1 MELKERKKINN
12 QLLRKYDLGKDY
24 VQSVDIAPTQGVSVV
39 PQNTMPNNV
48 SLGKIHG
55 LPGGANVMNQ
65 LQKGFGAA
73 NMVGQGLTFLN
84 SVTNSFGNNKSAESI
99 LTDGGTQQS
108 NAMGVGYQRYLGPNE
123 DKEWKDLKR
132 ENFQNTLGAVGSGAA
147 LGASV
152 GSIAPGIGTLVGGV
166 GGALVGGIA
175 SIFGSSSR
183 KRKLEKALNRARLTA
198 QSRNTYAYSGAA
210 SKALENDYYNDHV
223 NTDNSVLY
231 ANRGKDLPM
240 YNNGKDRVWTPSG
253 MNNSQPNALVGLGE
267 SIVDF
272 NNKTATLV
280 KNGKRVGVDDQ
291 YANVSE
297 DTHIGGN
304 DYDVQNYVNTG
315 NLQTFAEQE
324 QPLTIAVEKLNKAKN
339 QLTKNQKL
347 SSLTKNT
354 LKFIDNSLDKKMSD
368 IKMIADRQS
377 MQHNNRQDN
386 MRAYVNGKNGISVVP
401 QITIPNNV
409 ELGKIYGLPTGNMR
423 SDNSFSKSNIIG
435 QGNQLVDP
443 LVAGMAHLPSM
454 IGGLQQLSDSKKQI
468 SVPNFY
474 RSNPYEGLAINNL
487 RKNYYNPY
495 NQLNSIN
502 NALRY
507 SLYGL
512 NGLTGAQRAK
522 AAIAATL
529 GAGMNSAKIYD
540 QAQDINNKYN
550 SEKANMYA
558 NLGQQE
564 RAARINAAENAYKY
578 LQQGAAAAYKMRNI
592 GWANVN
598 NSLEQTYADMF
609 KLNMAKR
616 NLDLF
621 NAQLTQDQRDYLK
634 SLNK

>member
-12 QLLRKYDLGKDY
+12 QFLLKYDPGKDLPSFQISP
-24 VQSVDIAPTQGVSVV
+24 VQGISLVPSTMPGSASIGKIYGLPTQQS
-39 PQNTMPNNV
+39 PAIDN
-48 SLGKIHG
+48 SF
-55 LPGGANVMNQ
+55 ANSNI
-65 LQKGFGAA
+65 
-73 NMVGQGLTFLN
+73 VGQGLTFLN
-84 SVTNSFGNNKSAESI
+84 SVANTFGNNKSAESI

-132 ENFQNTLGAVGSGAA
+132 ENFQNTLGTMGSGAA

-152 GSIAPGIGTLVGGV
+152 GSIVPGIGTLVGGV

-183 KRKLEKALNRARLTA
+183 KRKLERALNRARLTA
-198 QSRNTYAYSGAA
+198 QSRNMYAYSGAA
-210 SKALENDYYNDHV
+210 SKALENDYYNDHA

-240 YNNGKDRVWTPSG
+240 YNSGKDRVWTPSG
-253 MNNSQPNALVGLGE
+253 LSRNLPNALVGLGE

-272 NNKTATLV
+272 DNKTATLV

-291 YANVSE
+291 YANVNE

-304 DYDVQNYVNTG
+304 DYDIQNYVNTG

-324 QPLTIAVEKLNKAKN
+324 QPLTIAVEKLNKTKA
-339 QLTKNQKL
+339 QLTKNPKL

-368 IKMIADRQS
+368 IKTIADRQS
-377 MQHNNRQDN
+377 MQHNNRQN
-386 MRAYVNGKNGISVVP
+386 AMRAYWNGK
-401 QITIPNNV
+401 
-409 ELGKIYGLPTGNMR
+409 
-423 SDNSFSKSNIIG
+423 DD
-435 QGNQLVDP
+435 NQLVDP

-454 IGGLQQLSDSKKQI
+454 IGGLLQLSDSKKQI

-474 RSNPYEGLAINNL
+474 RSNPYEGLTINNL

-550 SEKANMYA
+550 SERANMYA

-578 LQQGAAAAYKMRNI
+578 LQQGAATAYKMRNI

-616 NLDLF
+616 SLDLY
-621 NAQLTQDQRDYLK
+621 NAQLTPEQRKYLK
-634 SLNK
+634 SLNG

>member
-12 QLLRKYDLGKDY
+12 QFLLKYDPGKDSSSFKIY
-24 VQSVDIAPTQGVSVV
+24 PGQGISFVHSTMPGNASIGKIYGLPTQQS
-39 PQNTMPNNV
+39 PAIDNSFSKSNIDN
-48 SLGKIHG
+48 SF
-55 LPGGANVMNQ
+55 ANSNI
-65 LQKGFGAA
+65 
-73 NMVGQGLTFLN
+73 VGQGLTFLN
-84 SVTNSFGNNKSAESI
+84 SVANTFGNNKSAESI

-132 ENFQNTLGAVGSGAA
+132 ENFQNTLGTMGSGAA

-152 GSIAPGIGTLVGGV
+152 GSIVPGIGTLVGGV

-183 KRKLEKALNRARLTA
+183 KRKLERALNRARLTA
-198 QSRNTYAYSGAA
+198 QSRNMYAYSGAA
-210 SKALENDYYNDHV
+210 SKALENDYYNDHT

-240 YNNGKDRVWTPSG
+240 YNSGKDRVWTPSG
-253 MNNSQPNALVGLGE
+253 LSRNLPNALVGLGE

-272 NNKTATLV
+272 DNKTATLV

-304 DYDVQNYVNTG
+304 DYDIQNYVNTG

-324 QPLTIAVEKLNKAKN
+324 QPLTIAVEKLNKTKA
-339 QLTKNQKL
+339 QLTKNPKL

-368 IKMIADRQS
+368 IKTIADRQS
-377 MQHNNRQDN
+377 MQHNNRQN
-386 MRAYVNGKNGISVVP
+386 AMRAYWNGK
-401 QITIPNNV
+401 
-409 ELGKIYGLPTGNMR
+409 
-423 SDNSFSKSNIIG
+423 DD
-435 QGNQLVDP
+435 NQLVDP

-454 IGGLQQLSDSKKQI
+454 IGGLLQLSDSKKQI

-550 SEKANMYA
+550 SERANMYA

-564 RAARINAAENAYKY
+564 RAARINAAENAYRY
-578 LQQGAAAAYKMRNI
+578 LQQGAATAYKMRNI

-621 NAQLTQDQRDYLK
+621 NAQLTQEQKNYLK
-634 SLNK
+634 SLNR

>member
-12 QLLRKYDLGKDY
+12 QFLLKYDPGKDLTSFKMY
-24 VQSVDIAPTQGVSVV
+24 PGQGISFVPSTMPGSASIGKIYGLPTQQS
-39 PQNTMPNNV
+39 PAINN
-48 SLGKIHG
+48 SLAKSNIDNSF
-55 LPGGANVMNQ
+55 ANSNI
-65 LQKGFGAA
+65 
-73 NMVGQGLTFLN
+73 VGQGLTFLN
-84 SVTNSFGNNKSAESI
+84 SVANTFGNNKSAESI

-152 GSIAPGIGTLVGGV
+152 GSIVPGIGTLVGGV

-183 KRKLEKALNRARLTA
+183 KRKLERALNRARLTA
-198 QSRNTYAYSGAA
+198 QSRNMYAYSGAA
-210 SKALENDYYNDHV
+210 SKALENDYYNDHT

-240 YNNGKDRVWTPSG
+240 YNSGKDRVWTPSG
-253 MNNSQPNALVGLGE
+253 LSRNLPNALVGLGE

-272 NNKTATLV
+272 DNKTATLV

-291 YANVSE
+291 YANVNE

-304 DYDVQNYVNTG
+304 DYDIQNYVNTG

-324 QPLTIAVEKLNKAKN
+324 QPLTIAVEKLNKTKA
-339 QLTKNQKL
+339 QLTKNPKL

-368 IKMIADRQS
+368 IKTIADRQS
-377 MQHNNRQDN
+377 MQHNNRQN
-386 MRAYVNGKNGISVVP
+386 AMRAYWNGK
-401 QITIPNNV
+401 
-409 ELGKIYGLPTGNMR
+409 
-423 SDNSFSKSNIIG
+423 DD
-435 QGNQLVDP
+435 NQLVDP
-443 LVAGMAHLPSM
+443 LVAGLAHLPSL
-454 IGGLQQLSDSKKQI
+454 IGGLKQLSDSKKQI

-550 SEKANMYA
+550 SERANMYA

-564 RAARINAAENAYKY
+564 RAARINAAENAYRY
-578 LQQGAAAAYKMRNI
+578 LQQGAATAYKMRNI

-621 NAQLTQDQRDYLK
+621 NAQLTQEQKNYLK
-634 SLNK
+634 SLNG

>member
-12 QLLRKYDLGKDY
+12 QFLLKYDPGKDLNY
-24 VQSVDIAPTQGVSVV
+24 FRMYPGQGISFVPSTMPGSANIGKIYGLPTQQSPATG
-39 PQNTMPNNV
+39 N
-48 SLGKIHG
+48 SLAKSNIDNSF
-55 LPGGANVMNQ
+55 ANSNI
-65 LQKGFGAA
+65 
-73 NMVGQGLTFLN
+73 VGQGLTFLN
-84 SVTNSFGNNKSAESI
+84 SVANTFGNNKSAESI

-132 ENFQNTLGAVGSGAA
+132 ENFQNTLGTMGSGAA

-152 GSIAPGIGTLVGGV
+152 GSIVPGIGTLVGGV

-183 KRKLEKALNRARLTA
+183 KRKLERALNRARLTA
-198 QSRNTYAYSGAA
+198 QSRNMYAYSGAA
-210 SKALENDYYNDHV
+210 SKALENDYYNDHA

-240 YNNGKDRVWTPSG
+240 YNSGKDRVWTPSG
-253 MNNSQPNALVGLGE
+253 LSRDLPNALVGLGE

-272 NNKTATLV
+272 DNKTATLV

-297 DTHIGGN
+297 NTHIGGN
-304 DYDVQNYVNTG
+304 DYDIQNYVNTG

-324 QPLTIAVEKLNKAKN
+324 QPLTLAVEKLNKTKA
-339 QLTKNQKL
+339 QLTKNPKL

-354 LKFIDNSLDKKMSD
+354 LKFIDNNLDKKMSD
-368 IKMIADRQS
+368 IKTIADRQS
-377 MQHNNRQDN
+377 MQHNNRQN
-386 MRAYVNGKNGISVVP
+386 AMRAYWNGK
-401 QITIPNNV
+401 
-409 ELGKIYGLPTGNMR
+409 
-423 SDNSFSKSNIIG
+423 DD
-435 QGNQLVDP
+435 NQLVDP
-443 LVAGMAHLPSM
+443 LVAGMAHLPSL

-550 SEKANMYA
+550 SERANMYA

-578 LQQGAAAAYKMRNI
+578 LQQGAATAYKMRNI

-621 NAQLTQDQRDYLK
+621 NAQLTQEQRNYLK
-634 SLNK
+634 SLNG

>member
-12 QLLRKYDLGKDY
+12 QFLLKYDPGKDLNY
-24 VQSVDIAPTQGVSVV
+24 FRMYPGQGISVV
-39 PQNTMPNNV
+39 PSTMPGNA
-48 SLGKIHG
+48 SIGKIYG
-55 LPGGANVMNQ
+55 LPTQQSPAIDNSVSKSNIDNSFANSNI
-65 LQKGFGAA
+65 
-73 NMVGQGLTFLN
+73 VGQGLTFLN
-84 SVTNSFGNNKSAESI
+84 SVTNTFGNNKSAESI

-152 GSIAPGIGTLVGGV
+152 GSIVPGIGTLVGGV

-183 KRKLEKALNRARLTA
+183 KRKLERALNRARLTA
-198 QSRNTYAYSGAA
+198 QSRNMYAYSGAA
-210 SKALENDYYNDHV
+210 SKALENDYYNDHA

-253 MNNSQPNALVGLGE
+253 LSHNLPNALVGLGE

-272 NNKTATLV
+272 DNKTATLV

-304 DYDVQNYVNTG
+304 DYDIQNYVNTG

-324 QPLTIAVEKLNKAKN
+324 QPLTIAVEKLNKTKA
-339 QLTKNQKL
+339 QLTKNPKL

-368 IKMIADRQS
+368 IKTIADRQS
-377 MQHNNRQDN
+377 MQHNNRQN
-386 MRAYVNGKNGISVVP
+386 AMRAYWNGK
-401 QITIPNNV
+401 
-409 ELGKIYGLPTGNMR
+409 
-423 SDNSFSKSNIIG
+423 DD
-435 QGNQLVDP
+435 NQLVDP

-474 RSNPYEGLAINNL
+474 RSNPYEGLAINSL

-550 SEKANMYA
+550 SERANMYA

-578 LQQGAAAAYKMRNI
+578 LQQGAATAYKMRNI

-621 NAQLTQDQRDYLK
+621 NAQLTQEQRDYLK
-634 SLNK
+634 SLNG

>member
-12 QLLRKYDLGKDY
+12 KRLRKCNIGQDQ
-24 VQSVDIAPTQGVSVV
+24 VQGVSVV
-39 PQNTMPNNV
+39 PEITMPTNV
-48 SLGKIHG
+48 NLGEIWVPKAQISPVYGVSIKSTIPSLPTVSNLSTTPSSASVGKIQG
-55 LPGGANVMNQ
+55 LPSAPATNNSFA
-65 LQKGFGAA
+65 KS
-73 NMVGQGLTFLN
+73 NIVGQGLTFLN
-84 SVTNSFGNNKSAESI
+84 SVTNTFGNNKSAESI

-152 GSIAPGIGTLVGGV
+152 GSIVPGIGTLVGGV

-183 KRKLEKALNRARLTA
+183 KRKLERALNRARLTA
-198 QSRNTYAYSGAA
+198 QSRNMYAYSGAA
-210 SKALENDYYNDHV
+210 SKALENDYYNDHA

-240 YNNGKDRVWTPSG
+240 YNSGKDRVWTPSG
-253 MNNSQPNALVGLGE
+253 LSRNLPNALVGLGE

-272 NNKTATLV
+272 DNKTATLV

-304 DYDVQNYVNTG
+304 DYDIQNYVNTG

-324 QPLTIAVEKLNKAKN
+324 QPLTIAVEKLNKTKA
-339 QLTKNQKL
+339 QLTKNPKL

-368 IKMIADRQS
+368 IKTIADRQS
-377 MQHNNRQDN
+377 MQHNNRQN
-386 MRAYVNGKNGISVVP
+386 AMRAYWNGK
-401 QITIPNNV
+401 
-409 ELGKIYGLPTGNMR
+409 
-423 SDNSFSKSNIIG
+423 DD
-435 QGNQLVDP
+435 NQLVDP
-443 LVAGMAHLPSM
+443 LVAGLAHLPSM

-474 RSNPYEGLAINNL
+474 RSNPYEGLAINSL

-550 SEKANMYA
+550 SERANMYA

-578 LQQGAAAAYKMRNI
+578 LQQGAATAYKMRNI

-616 NLDLF
+616 SLDLY
-621 NAQLTQDQRDYLK
+621 NAQLTPEQRKYLK
-634 SLNK
+634 YNG

>member
-1 MELKERKKINN
+1 MELNERKKINN
-12 QLLRKYDLGKDY
+12 QFLLKYDPGKDLNY
-24 VQSVDIAPTQGVSVV
+24 FRMYPGQGISFVHSTMPGSASIGKIYGLPTQQS
-39 PQNTMPNNV
+39 PAIDN
-48 SLGKIHG
+48 SLAKSNIDNSF
-55 LPGGANVMNQ
+55 ANSNI
-65 LQKGFGAA
+65 
-73 NMVGQGLTFLN
+73 VGQGLTFLN
-84 SVTNSFGNNKSAESI
+84 SVANTFGNNKSAESI

-152 GSIAPGIGTLVGGV
+152 GSIVPGIGTLVGGV

-183 KRKLEKALNRARLTA
+183 KRKLERALNRARLTA
-198 QSRNTYAYSGAA
+198 QSRNMYAYSGAA
-210 SKALENDYYNDHV
+210 SKALENDYYNDHT

-240 YNNGKDRVWTPSG
+240 YNSGKDRVWTPSG
-253 MNNSQPNALVGLGE
+253 LSRNLPNALVGLGE

-291 YANVSE
+291 YANVNE

-304 DYDVQNYVNTG
+304 DYDIQNYVNTG
-315 NLQTFAEQE
+315 NLQTFAAQE
-324 QPLTIAVEKLNKAKN
+324 QPLTIAVEKLNKTKT
-339 QLTKNQKL
+339 QLTKNPKL

-368 IKMIADRQS
+368 IKTIADRQS
-377 MQHNNRQDN
+377 MQHNNRQN
-386 MRAYVNGKNGISVVP
+386 AMRAYWNGK
-401 QITIPNNV
+401 
-409 ELGKIYGLPTGNMR
+409 
-423 SDNSFSKSNIIG
+423 DD
-435 QGNQLVDP
+435 NQLVDP

-454 IGGLQQLSDSKKQI
+454 IGGLLQLSDSKKQI

-550 SEKANMYA
+550 SERANMYA

-578 LQQGAAAAYKMRNI
+578 LQQGAATAYKMRNI

-616 NLDLF
+616 SLDLY
-621 NAQLTQDQRDYLK
+621 NAQLTPEQRKYLK
-634 SLNK
+634 YNS

>member
-12 QLLRKYDLGKDY
+12 QFLLKYDPGKDLPSFQISP
-24 VQSVDIAPTQGVSVV
+24 VQGISLVPSTMPSSASIGKIYGLPTQQS
-39 PQNTMPNNV
+39 PAIDN
-48 SLGKIHG
+48 SLTKSNID
-55 LPGGANVMNQ
+55 NSFDKSNI
-65 LQKGFGAA
+65 
-73 NMVGQGLTFLN
+73 VGQGLTFLN
-84 SVTNSFGNNKSAESI
+84 SVTNTFGNNKSAESI

-152 GSIAPGIGTLVGGV
+152 GSIVPGIGTLVGGV

-183 KRKLEKALNRARLTA
+183 KRKLERALNRARLTA
-198 QSRNTYAYSGAA
+198 QSRNMYAYSGAA
-210 SKALENDYYNDHV
+210 SKALENDYYNDHA

-240 YNNGKDRVWTPSG
+240 YNSGKDRVWTPSG
-253 MNNSQPNALVGLGE
+253 LSRNLPNALVGLGE

-272 NNKTATLV
+272 DNKTATLV
-280 KNGKRVGVDDQ
+280 KNGKRVGIDDQ
-291 YANVSE
+291 YANVNE
-297 DTHIGGN
+297 NTHIGGN
-304 DYDVQNYVNTG
+304 DYDIQNYVNTG

-324 QPLTIAVEKLNKAKN
+324 QPLTIAVEKLNKTKDQLNKN
-339 QLTKNQKL
+339 PKL

-368 IKMIADRQS
+368 IKTIADRQS
-377 MQHNNRQDN
+377 MQHDNRQN
-386 MRAYVNGKNGISVVP
+386 TMHAYYNGK
-401 QITIPNNV
+401 
-409 ELGKIYGLPTGNMR
+409 
-423 SDNSFSKSNIIG
+423 DD
-435 QGNQLVDP
+435 NQLVDP
-443 LVAGMAHLPSM
+443 IVAGMAHIPSL

-550 SEKANMYA
+550 SERANMYA

-578 LQQGAAAAYKMRNI
+578 LQQGAATAYKMRNI

-621 NAQLTQDQRDYLK
+621 NAQLTQEQRNYLK
-634 SLNK
+634 SLNG

>member
-12 QLLRKYDLGKDY
+12 KRLRKCNIGQDQ
-24 VQSVDIAPTQGVSVV
+24 VQGVSVV
-39 PQNTMPNNV
+39 PEITMPTNV
-48 SLGKIHG
+48 NLGEIWVPKAQISPVQGVSIKSTIPSLPTVSDLSTTPSSVSVGKIQG
-55 LPGGANVMNQ
+55 LPSAPATNNSFA
-65 LQKGFGAA
+65 KS
-73 NMVGQGLTFLN
+73 NIVGQGITFLGSIAN
-84 SVTNSFGNNKSAESI
+84 TFGNNKSAESI

-132 ENFQNTLGAVGSGAA
+132 ENFQNTLGTMGSGAA

-152 GSIAPGIGTLVGGV
+152 GSIVPGIGTLVGGV

-183 KRKLEKALNRARLTA
+183 KRKLERALNRARLTA
-198 QSRNTYAYSGAA
+198 QSRNMYAYSGAA
-210 SKALENDYYNDHV
+210 SKALENDYYNDHA

-240 YNNGKDRVWTPSG
+240 YNSGKDRVWTPSG
-253 MNNSQPNALVGLGE
+253 LSRNLPNALVGLGE

-272 NNKTATLV
+272 DNKTATLV

-304 DYDVQNYVNTG
+304 DYDIQNYVNTG

-324 QPLTIAVEKLNKAKN
+324 QPLTIAVEKLNKTKT
-339 QLTKNQKL
+339 QLTKNPKL

-368 IKMIADRQS
+368 IKTIADRQS
-377 MQHNNRQDN
+377 MQHNNRQN
-386 MRAYVNGKNGISVVP
+386 AMRAYWNGK
-401 QITIPNNV
+401 
-409 ELGKIYGLPTGNMR
+409 
-423 SDNSFSKSNIIG
+423 DD
-435 QGNQLVDP
+435 NQLVDP
-443 LVAGMAHLPSM
+443 LVAGMAHLPSL

-550 SEKANMYA
+550 SERANMYA

-578 LQQGAAAAYKMRNI
+578 LQQGAATAYKMRNI

-609 KLNMAKR
+609 KLNMAKHS
-616 NLDLF
+616 LDLY
-621 NAQLTQDQRDYLK
+621 NAQLTPEQRKYLK
-634 SLNK
+634 YNS

>member
-12 QLLRKYDLGKDY
+12 QFLLKYDPGKDLPLSP
-24 VQSVDIAPTQGVSVV
+24 VQGISFVPSTMPGSASIGKIYGLPTQQSPVID
-39 PQNTMPNNV
+39 N
-48 SLGKIHG
+48 SLTKSNID
-55 LPGGANVMNQ
+55 NSFDKSNI
-65 LQKGFGAA
+65 
-73 NMVGQGLTFLN
+73 VGQGLTFLN
-84 SVTNSFGNNKSAESI
+84 SVTNTFGNNKSAESI

-152 GSIAPGIGTLVGGV
+152 GSIVPGIGTLVGGV

-183 KRKLEKALNRARLTA
+183 KRKLERALNRARLTA
-198 QSRNTYAYSGAA
+198 QSRNMYAYSGAA
-210 SKALENDYYNDHV
+210 SKALEDNYYNSHM

-240 YNNGKDRVWTPSG
+240 YNSGKDRVWTPSG
-253 MNNSQPNALVGLGE
+253 LSRNLPNALVGLGE

-272 NNKTATLV
+272 DNKTATLV

-291 YANVSE
+291 YANVNE

-304 DYDVQNYVNTG
+304 DYDIQNYVNTG

-324 QPLTIAVEKLNKAKN
+324 QPLTIAVEKLNKTKS
-339 QLTKNQKL
+339 QLTKNPKL

-368 IKMIADRQS
+368 IKTIADRQS
-377 MQHNNRQDN
+377 MQHNNRQN
-386 MRAYVNGKNGISVVP
+386 AMRAYWNGK
-401 QITIPNNV
+401 
-409 ELGKIYGLPTGNMR
+409 
-423 SDNSFSKSNIIG
+423 DD
-435 QGNQLVDP
+435 NQLVDP
-443 LVAGMAHLPSM
+443 LVAGLAHLPSM

-474 RSNPYEGLAINNL
+474 RSNPYEGLAINSL

-529 GAGMNSAKIYD
+529 GAGMNSAKIYN
-540 QAQDINNKYN
+540 QAQEINNKYN
-550 SEKANMYA
+550 SERANMYA

-578 LQQGAAAAYKMRNI
+578 LQQGAATAYKMRNI

-621 NAQLTQDQRDYLK
+621 NAQLTQDQRNYLK
-634 SLNK
+634 SLNG

>member
-12 QLLRKYDLGKDY
+12 QFLLKYDPGKDLSSFKIY
-24 VQSVDIAPTQGVSVV
+24 PGQGISSVPSTMPGSASIGKIYGLPTQQS
-39 PQNTMPNNV
+39 PAIDN
-48 SLGKIHG
+48 SF
-55 LPGGANVMNQ
+55 ANSNI
-65 LQKGFGAA
+65 
-73 NMVGQGLTFLN
+73 VGQGLTFLN
-84 SVTNSFGNNKSAESI
+84 SVANTFGNNKSAESI

-132 ENFQNTLGAVGSGAA
+132 ENFQNTLGTMGSGAA

-152 GSIAPGIGTLVGGV
+152 GSIVPGIGTLVGGV

-183 KRKLEKALNRARLTA
+183 KRKLERALNRARLTA
-198 QSRNTYAYSGAA
+198 QSRNMYAYSGAA
-210 SKALENDYYNDHV
+210 SKALENDYYNDHT

-240 YNNGKDRVWTPSG
+240 YNSGKDRVWTPSG
-253 MNNSQPNALVGLGE
+253 LSRNLPNALVGLGE

-272 NNKTATLV
+272 DNKTATLV

-304 DYDVQNYVNTG
+304 DYDIQNYVNTG

-324 QPLTIAVEKLNKAKN
+324 QPLTIAVEKLNKTKA
-339 QLTKNQKL
+339 QLTKNPKL

-368 IKMIADRQS
+368 IKTIADRQS
-377 MQHNNRQDN
+377 MQHNNKQN
-386 MRAYVNGKNGISVVP
+386 AMRAYWNGK
-401 QITIPNNV
+401 
-409 ELGKIYGLPTGNMR
+409 
-423 SDNSFSKSNIIG
+423 DD
-435 QGNQLVDP
+435 NQLVDP
-443 LVAGMAHLPSM
+443 IVAGMAHLPSM
-454 IGGLQQLSDSKKQI
+454 IGGLLQLSDSKKQI

-550 SEKANMYA
+550 SERANMYA

-578 LQQGAAAAYKMRNI
+578 LQQGAATAYKMRNI

-616 NLDLF
+616 SLDLY
-621 NAQLTQDQRDYLK
+621 NAQLTPEQRNYLK
-634 SLNK
+634 YNS

>member
-12 QLLRKYDLGKDY
+12 QFLLKYDPGKDLNY
-24 VQSVDIAPTQGVSVV
+24 FRMYPGQGISFVPSTMPGSVSIGKIYGLPTQQSHAI
-39 PQNTMPNNV
+39 NN
-48 SLGKIHG
+48 SLTKSNID
-55 LPGGANVMNQ
+55 NSFDKSNI
-65 LQKGFGAA
+65 
-73 NMVGQGLTFLN
+73 VGQGLTFLN
-84 SVTNSFGNNKSAESI
+84 SVTNTFGNNKSAESI

-152 GSIAPGIGTLVGGV
+152 GSIVPGIGTIVGGV

-183 KRKLEKALNRARLTA
+183 KHKLERALNRARLTA
-198 QSRNTYAYSGAA
+198 QSRNMYAYSGAA
-210 SKALENDYYNDHV
+210 SKALENDYYNSHM

-240 YNNGKDRVWTPSG
+240 YNSGKDRVWTPSG
-253 MNNSQPNALVGLGE
+253 LSRNLPNALVGLGE

-272 NNKTATLV
+272 DNKTATLV

-304 DYDVQNYVNTG
+304 DYDIQNYVNTG

-324 QPLTIAVEKLNKAKN
+324 QPLTIAVEKLNKTKA
-339 QLTKNQKL
+339 QLTKNPKL

-354 LKFIDNSLDKKMSD
+354 LKFIDNSLDKKMSY
-368 IKMIADRQS
+368 IKTIADRQS
-377 MQHNNRQDN
+377 MQHNNRQN
-386 MRAYVNGKNGISVVP
+386 VMRAYWNGK
-401 QITIPNNV
+401 
-409 ELGKIYGLPTGNMR
+409 
-423 SDNSFSKSNIIG
+423 DD
-435 QGNQLVDP
+435 NQLVDP
-443 LVAGMAHLPSM
+443 LVAGLAHLPSL

-468 SVPNFY
+468 NVPNFY
-474 RSNPYEGLAINNL
+474 RSNPYEGLAINSL
-487 RKNYYNPY
+487 RKNYYNPH

-550 SEKANMYA
+550 SERANMYA

-564 RAARINAAENAYKY
+564 RAARINAAENAYRY
-578 LQQGAAAAYKMRNI
+578 LQQGAATAYKMRNI

-616 NLDLF
+616 SLDLY
-621 NAQLTQDQRDYLK
+621 NAQLTQEQRDYLK
-634 SLNK
+634 SLNG

>member
-12 QLLRKYDLGKDY
+12 KRLRKCDTGLDQ
-24 VQSVDIAPTQGVSVV
+24 VQNVNTDSTQGLIIDDKLNKFVSEFQNNLPKAISIKSTIPGLPTISSLSTMPSSVSV
-39 PQNTMPNNV
+39 
-48 SLGKIHG
+48 GKIQG
-55 LPGGANVMNQ
+55 LPTVPAMGNWFAKSNV
-65 LQKGFGAA
+65 
-73 NMVGQGLTFLN
+73 VGQGLTFIN
-84 SVTNSFGNNKSAESI
+84 SVANSFGNNKSAEDV

-123 DKEWKDLKR
+123 DKEWRDLKR
-132 ENFQNTLGAVGSGAA
+132 QNIQNTLGAAGAGAA
-147 LGASV
+147 LGASI
-152 GSIAPGIGTLVGGV
+152 GSIVPGIGTVIGGV
-166 GGALVGGIA
+166 GGALIGGIA
-175 SIFGSSSR
+175 GMFGSSSR
-183 KRKLEKALNRARLTA
+183 RRKLEKALNDARLTA
-198 QSRNTYAYSGAA
+198 QSRNMYAYSGAA
-210 SKALENDYYNDHV
+210 SKALEDNYYNSHM
-223 NTDNSVLY
+223 NTDNQVLY

-240 YNNGKDRVWTPSG
+240 YNSGKDRVWTPSG
-253 MNNSQPNALVGLGE
+253 LSRNLPNALVGLGE

-272 NNKTATLV
+272 DNKTATLV
-280 KNGKRVGVDDQ
+280 KNGKHVGVDDQ

-297 DTHIGGN
+297 NTHIGGN
-304 DYDVQNYVNTG
+304 DYDIQNYVNTG

-324 QPLTIAVEKLNKAKN
+324 QPLTIAVEKLNKTKAQLNKN
-339 QLTKNQKL
+339 PKL

-354 LKFIDNSLDKKMSD
+354 LKFIDESLDKKMSD
-368 IKMIADRQS
+368 IKIIADRQS
-377 MQHNNRQDN
+377 MQHNNRQN
-386 MRAYVNGKNGISVVP
+386 TMRAYQDGK
-401 QITIPNNV
+401 
-409 ELGKIYGLPTGNMR
+409 
-423 SDNSFSKSNIIG
+423 DD
-435 QGNQLVDP
+435 NQLVDP
-443 LVAGMAHLPSM
+443 IVAGMAHLPSL

-474 RSNPYEGLAINNL
+474 RSNPYEGLAINSL

-529 GAGMNSAKIYD
+529 GAGMNSANIYD
-540 QAQDINNKYN
+540 QAQNINNKYN
-550 SEKANMYA
+550 SERANMYA

-578 LQQGAAAAYKMRNI
+578 LQQGAAAAYKMRNT
-592 GWANVN
+592 GWANIN

-621 NAQLTQDQRDYLK
+621 NAQLTQEQRDYLK

>member
-12 QLLRKYDLGKDY
+12 QFLLKYDPGKDLPSFQISP
-24 VQSVDIAPTQGVSVV
+24 VQGISLVPSTMPGSSNIGKIYGLPTQQSPAIG
-39 PQNTMPNNV
+39 N
-48 SLGKIHG
+48 SLVKSNID
-55 LPGGANVMNQ
+55 NSFDKSNI
-65 LQKGFGAA
+65 
-73 NMVGQGLTFLN
+73 VGQGLTFLN
-84 SVTNSFGNNKSAESI
+84 SVTNTFGNNKSAESI

-152 GSIAPGIGTLVGGV
+152 GSIVPGIGTLVGGV

-183 KRKLEKALNRARLTA
+183 KRKLERALNRARLTA
-198 QSRNTYAYSGAA
+198 QSRNMYAYSGAA
-210 SKALENDYYNDHV
+210 SKALEDNYYNSHM

-240 YNNGKDRVWTPSG
+240 YNSGKDRVWTPSG
-253 MNNSQPNALVGLGE
+253 LSRNLPNALVGLGE

-272 NNKTATLV
+272 DNKTATLV

-304 DYDVQNYVNTG
+304 DYDIQNYVNTG

-324 QPLTIAVEKLNKAKN
+324 QPLTIAVEKLNKTKA
-339 QLTKNQKL
+339 QLTKNPKL

-368 IKMIADRQS
+368 IKTIADRQS
-377 MQHNNRQDN
+377 MQHNNRQN
-386 MRAYVNGKNGISVVP
+386 AMRAYWNGK
-401 QITIPNNV
+401 
-409 ELGKIYGLPTGNMR
+409 
-423 SDNSFSKSNIIG
+423 DD
-435 QGNQLVDP
+435 NQLVDP
-443 LVAGMAHLPSM
+443 LVAGLAHLPSM

-474 RSNPYEGLAINNL
+474 RSNPYEGLAINSL

-495 NQLNSIN
+495 NQLNQIN

-550 SEKANMYA
+550 SERANMYA

-578 LQQGAAAAYKMRNI
+578 LQQGAATAYKMRNI

-621 NAQLTQDQRDYLK
+621 NAQLTQDQRNYLK
-634 SLNK
+634 SLNG

>member
-12 QLLRKYDLGKDY
+12 QFLLKYDPGKDLNY
-24 VQSVDIAPTQGVSVV
+24 FRMYPGHGISFVPSTMPSSANIGKIYGLPTQQS
-39 PQNTMPNNV
+39 PAIDN
-48 SLGKIHG
+48 SLAKSNID
-55 LPGGANVMNQ
+55 NSFDKSNI
-65 LQKGFGAA
+65 
-73 NMVGQGLTFLN
+73 VGQGLTFLN
-84 SVTNSFGNNKSAESI
+84 SVANTFGNNKSAESI

-152 GSIAPGIGTLVGGV
+152 GSIVPGIGTLVGGV

-183 KRKLEKALNRARLTA
+183 KRKLERALNRARLTA
-198 QSRNTYAYSGAA
+198 QSRNMYAYSGAA
-210 SKALENDYYNDHV
+210 SKALEDNYYNSHM

-253 MNNSQPNALVGLGE
+253 LSRNLPNALVGLGE

-272 NNKTATLV
+272 DNKTATLV

-291 YANVSE
+291 YANVNE

-304 DYDVQNYVNTG
+304 DYDIQNYVNTG

-324 QPLTIAVEKLNKAKN
+324 QPLTIAVEKLNKTKA
-339 QLTKNQKL
+339 QLTKNPKL

-368 IKMIADRQS
+368 IKTIADRQS
-377 MQHNNRQDN
+377 MQHNNRQN
-386 MRAYVNGKNGISVVP
+386 SMRVYWNGK
-401 QITIPNNV
+401 
-409 ELGKIYGLPTGNMR
+409 
-423 SDNSFSKSNIIG
+423 DD
-435 QGNQLVDP
+435 NQLVDP
-443 LVAGMAHLPSM
+443 LVAGLAHLPSI

-474 RSNPYEGLAINNL
+474 RSNPYEGLAINSL

-550 SEKANMYA
+550 SERANMYA

-564 RAARINAAENAYKY
+564 RVARINAAENAYKY
-578 LQQGAAAAYKMRNI
+578 LQQGAATAYKMRNI

-621 NAQLTQDQRDYLK
+621 NAQLTQDQRNYLK
-634 SLNK
+634 SLNG

>member
-12 QLLRKYDLGKDY
+12 QFLLKYDPGKDLTSFKIY
-24 VQSVDIAPTQGVSVV
+24 PGHGISFVPSTMPGSASIEKIYGLPTQQS
-39 PQNTMPNNV
+39 PAIDN
-48 SLGKIHG
+48 SF
-55 LPGGANVMNQ
+55 ANSNI
-65 LQKGFGAA
+65 
-73 NMVGQGLTFLN
+73 VGQGLTFLN
-84 SVTNSFGNNKSAESI
+84 SVANTFGNNKSAESI

-152 GSIAPGIGTLVGGV
+152 GSIVPGIGTLVGGV

-183 KRKLEKALNRARLTA
+183 KRELERALNRARLTA

-223 NTDNSVLY
+223 NTDNSVLH

-240 YNNGKDRVWTPSG
+240 YNSGKDRVWTPSG
-253 MNNSQPNALVGLGE
+253 LSRDLPNALVGLGE

-272 NNKTATLV
+272 DNKTATLV

-291 YANVSE
+291 YASVSE

-304 DYDVQNYVNTG
+304 DYDIQNYVNTG

-324 QPLTIAVEKLNKAKN
+324 QPLTIAVEKLNKTKA
-339 QLTKNQKL
+339 QLTKNPKL

-368 IKMIADRQS
+368 IKTIADRQS
-377 MQHNNRQDN
+377 MQHNNRQN
-386 MRAYVNGKNGISVVP
+386 AMRAYWNGK
-401 QITIPNNV
+401 
-409 ELGKIYGLPTGNMR
+409 
-423 SDNSFSKSNIIG
+423 DD
-435 QGNQLVDP
+435 NQLVDP
-443 LVAGMAHLPSM
+443 LVAGIAHLPSL
-454 IGGLQQLSDSKKQI
+454 IGGLKQLSDSKKQI

-487 RKNYYNPY
+487 RNNYYNPY

-550 SEKANMYA
+550 SERANMYA

-578 LQQGAAAAYKMRNI
+578 LQQGAATAYKMRNI

-616 NLDLF
+616 SLDLY
-621 NAQLTQDQRDYLK
+621 NAQLTPEQRNYLK
-634 SLNK
+634 YNS

>member
-12 QLLRKYDLGKDY
+12 QFLLKYDPGKDLPSFQISP
-24 VQSVDIAPTQGVSVV
+24 VQGISLVPSTMPGSASIGKIYGLPTQQSPAIGNSVSKS
-39 PQNTMPNNV
+39 NIDN
-48 SLGKIHG
+48 SF
-55 LPGGANVMNQ
+55 ANSNI
-65 LQKGFGAA
+65 
-73 NMVGQGLTFLN
+73 VGQGLTFLN
-84 SVTNSFGNNKSAESI
+84 SVANTFGNNKSAESI

-132 ENFQNTLGAVGSGAA
+132 ENFQNTLGAMGSGAA

-152 GSIAPGIGTLVGGV
+152 GSIVPGIGTLVGGV

-183 KRKLEKALNRARLTA
+183 KRKLERALNRARLTA
-198 QSRNTYAYSGAA
+198 QSRNMYAYSGAA
-210 SKALENDYYNDHV
+210 SKALENDYYNDHA

-253 MNNSQPNALVGLGE
+253 LSRNLPNALVGLGE

-272 NNKTATLV
+272 DNKTATLV

-304 DYDVQNYVNTG
+304 DYDIQNYVNTG

-324 QPLTIAVEKLNKAKN
+324 QPLTIAVEKLNKTKA
-339 QLTKNQKL
+339 QLTKNPKL

-368 IKMIADRQS
+368 IKTIADRQS
-377 MQHNNRQDN
+377 MQHNNRQN
-386 MRAYVNGKNGISVVP
+386 AMRAYWNGK
-401 QITIPNNV
+401 
-409 ELGKIYGLPTGNMR
+409 
-423 SDNSFSKSNIIG
+423 DD
-435 QGNQLVDP
+435 NQLVDP
-443 LVAGMAHLPSM
+443 IVAGMAHLPSL

-550 SEKANMYA
+550 SERANMYA

-578 LQQGAAAAYKMRNI
+578 LQQGAATAYKMRNI

-621 NAQLTQDQRDYLK
+621 NAQLTQEQKNYLK
-634 SLNK
+634 SLNR

>member
-12 QLLRKYDLGKDY
+12 QFLLKYDPGKDLNNFRMY
-24 VQSVDIAPTQGVSVV
+24 PGQGISLVPSTMPGSASIGKIYGLPTQQS
-39 PQNTMPNNV
+39 PAIDN
-48 SLGKIHG
+48 SLAKSNID
-55 LPGGANVMNQ
+55 NSFDKSNI
-65 LQKGFGAA
+65 
-73 NMVGQGLTFLN
+73 VGQGLTFLN
-84 SVTNSFGNNKSAESI
+84 SVTNTFGNNKSAESI

-152 GSIAPGIGTLVGGV
+152 GSIVPGIGTLVGGV

-183 KRKLEKALNRARLTA
+183 KRKLERALNRARLTA
-198 QSRNTYAYSGAA
+198 QSRNAYAYSGAA
-210 SKALENDYYNDHV
+210 SKALEDNYYNSHM

-240 YNNGKDRVWTPSG
+240 YNSGKDRVWTPSG
-253 MNNSQPNALVGLGE
+253 LSRNLPNALVGLGE

-272 NNKTATLV
+272 DNKTATLV

-304 DYDVQNYVNTG
+304 DYDIQNYVNTG

-324 QPLTIAVEKLNKAKN
+324 QPLTIAVEKLNKTKS
-339 QLTKNQKL
+339 QLTKNPKL

-368 IKMIADRQS
+368 IKTIADRQS
-377 MQHNNRQDN
+377 MQHNNRQN
-386 MRAYVNGKNGISVVP
+386 AMRAYWNGK
-401 QITIPNNV
+401 
-409 ELGKIYGLPTGNMR
+409 
-423 SDNSFSKSNIIG
+423 DD
-435 QGNQLVDP
+435 NQLVDP
-443 LVAGMAHLPSM
+443 IVAGMAHLPSL

-474 RSNPYEGLAINNL
+474 RSNPYEGFAINNL

-550 SEKANMYA
+550 SERANMYA

-578 LQQGAAAAYKMRNI
+578 LQQGAATAYKMRNI

-621 NAQLTQDQRDYLK
+621 NAQLTQDQRNYLK
-634 SLNK
+634 SLNG

>member
-12 QLLRKYDLGKDY
+12 QFLLKYDPGKDLPSFKIY
-24 VQSVDIAPTQGVSVV
+24 PGQGISFVHSTMPGSASIGKIYGLPTQQS
-39 PQNTMPNNV
+39 PAINN
-48 SLGKIHG
+48 SLAKSNID
-55 LPGGANVMNQ
+55 NSFTNS
-65 LQKGFGAA
+65 
-73 NMVGQGLTFLN
+73 NIVGQGLTFLN
-84 SVTNSFGNNKSAESI
+84 SVANTFGNNKSAESI

-152 GSIAPGIGTLVGGV
+152 GSIVPGIGTLVGGV

-183 KRKLEKALNRARLTA
+183 KRKLERALNRARLTA
-198 QSRNTYAYSGAA
+198 QSRNMYAYSGAA
-210 SKALENDYYNDHV
+210 SKALENDYYNDHT

-240 YNNGKDRVWTPSG
+240 YNSGKDRVWTPSG
-253 MNNSQPNALVGLGE
+253 LSRNLPNALVGLGE

-272 NNKTATLV
+272 DNKTATLV

-291 YANVSE
+291 YANVNE

-304 DYDVQNYVNTG
+304 DYDIQNYVNTG

-324 QPLTIAVEKLNKAKN
+324 QPLTIAVEKLNKTKA
-339 QLTKNQKL
+339 QLTKNPKL

-354 LKFIDNSLDKKMSD
+354 LKFIDNNLDKKMSD
-368 IKMIADRQS
+368 IKTIADRQS
-377 MQHNNRQDN
+377 MQHNNRQN
-386 MRAYVNGKNGISVVP
+386 AMRAYWNGK
-401 QITIPNNV
+401 
-409 ELGKIYGLPTGNMR
+409 
-423 SDNSFSKSNIIG
+423 DD
-435 QGNQLVDP
+435 NQLVDP
-443 LVAGMAHLPSM
+443 LVAGMAHLPSL

-550 SEKANMYA
+550 SERANMYA

-578 LQQGAAAAYKMRNI
+578 LQQGAATAYKMRNI

-609 KLNMAKR
+609 KLNVAKR

-621 NAQLTQDQRDYLK
+621 NAQLTQEQRNYLK
-634 SLNK
+634 SLNG

>member
-12 QLLRKYDLGKDY
+12 KRLRKCNIGQDQ
-24 VQSVDIAPTQGVSVV
+24 VQGVSVV
-39 PQNTMPNNV
+39 PEITMPTNV
-48 SLGKIHG
+48 NLGEIWVPKAQISPVYGVSIKSTIPSLPTVSNLSTTPSSVSVGKIQG
-55 LPGGANVMNQ
+55 LPSAPATNNSFA
-65 LQKGFGAA
+65 KS
-73 NMVGQGLTFLN
+73 NIVGQGITFLGSIAN
-84 SVTNSFGNNKSAESI
+84 TFGNNKSAESI

-152 GSIAPGIGTLVGGV
+152 GSIVPGIGTLVGGV

-183 KRKLEKALNRARLTA
+183 KRKLERALNRARLTA

-240 YNNGKDRVWTPSG
+240 YNSGKDRVWTPSG
-253 MNNSQPNALVGLGE
+253 LSRDLPNALVGLGE

-272 NNKTATLV
+272 DNKTATLV

-291 YANVSE
+291 YASVSE

-304 DYDVQNYVNTG
+304 DYDIQNYVNTG

-324 QPLTIAVEKLNKAKN
+324 QPLTIAVEKLNKTKA
-339 QLTKNQKL
+339 QLTKNPKL

-368 IKMIADRQS
+368 IKTIADRQS
-377 MQHNNRQDN
+377 MQHNNRQN
-386 MRAYVNGKNGISVVP
+386 AMRAYWNGK
-401 QITIPNNV
+401 
-409 ELGKIYGLPTGNMR
+409 
-423 SDNSFSKSNIIG
+423 DD
-435 QGNQLVDP
+435 NQLVDP
-443 LVAGMAHLPSM
+443 LVAGMAHLPSL

-550 SEKANMYA
+550 SERANMYA

-578 LQQGAAAAYKMRNI
+578 LQQGAATAYKMRNI

-621 NAQLTQDQRDYLK
+621 NAQLTQDQRNYLK
-634 SLNK
+634 SLNG

>member
-12 QLLRKYDLGKDY
+12 KRLRKCNIGQDQ
-24 VQSVDIAPTQGVSVV
+24 VQGVSVV
-39 PQNTMPNNV
+39 PEITMPTNV
-48 SLGKIHG
+48 NLGEIWVPKAQISPVYGVSIKSTIPSLPTVSNLSTTPSSVSVGKIQG
-55 LPGGANVMNQ
+55 LPSAPATNNSFA
-65 LQKGFGAA
+65 KS
-73 NMVGQGLTFLN
+73 NIVGQGITFLN
-84 SVTNSFGNNKSAESI
+84 SVANTFGNNKSAESI

-152 GSIAPGIGTLVGGV
+152 GSIVPGIGTLVGGI

-183 KRKLEKALNRARLTA
+183 KRKLERALNRARLTA
-198 QSRNTYAYSGAA
+198 QSRNMYAYSGAA
-210 SKALENDYYNDHV
+210 SKALENDYYNDHA

-253 MNNSQPNALVGLGE
+253 LSRNLPNALVGLGE

-272 NNKTATLV
+272 DNKTATLV
-280 KNGKRVGVDDQ
+280 KNGKRVGIDDQ

-304 DYDVQNYVNTG
+304 DYDIQNYVNTG

-324 QPLTIAVEKLNKAKN
+324 QPLTLAVEKLNKTKS
-339 QLTKNQKL
+339 QLTKNPKL

-368 IKMIADRQS
+368 IKTIADRQS
-377 MQHNNRQDN
+377 MQHNNRQN
-386 MRAYVNGKNGISVVP
+386 AMRAYWNGK
-401 QITIPNNV
+401 
-409 ELGKIYGLPTGNMR
+409 
-423 SDNSFSKSNIIG
+423 DN
-435 QGNQLVDP
+435 NQLVDP
-443 LVAGMAHLPSM
+443 LIAGMAHLPSM
-454 IGGLQQLSDSKKQI
+454 IGGLLQLSDSKKQI

-550 SEKANMYA
+550 SERANMYA

-578 LQQGAAAAYKMRNI
+578 LQQGAATAYKMRNI

-621 NAQLTQDQRDYLK
+621 NAQLTQEQKNYLK
-634 SLNK
+634 SLNG

>member
-12 QLLRKYDLGKDY
+12 QFLLKYDPGKDLSSFKMY
-24 VQSVDIAPTQGVSVV
+24 PGQGISFVHSTMPGNASIGKIYGLPTQQS
-39 PQNTMPNNV
+39 PAIDNSFSKSNIDN
-48 SLGKIHG
+48 SF
-55 LPGGANVMNQ
+55 ANSNI
-65 LQKGFGAA
+65 
-73 NMVGQGLTFLN
+73 VGQGLTFLN
-84 SVTNSFGNNKSAESI
+84 SVANTFGNNKSAESI

-132 ENFQNTLGAVGSGAA
+132 ENFQNTLGTMGSGAA

-152 GSIAPGIGTLVGGV
+152 GSIVPGIGTLVGGI

-183 KRKLEKALNRARLTA
+183 KRKLERALNRARLTA
-198 QSRNTYAYSGAA
+198 QSRNMYAYSGAA
-210 SKALENDYYNDHV
+210 SKALENDYYNDHT

-253 MNNSQPNALVGLGE
+253 LSRNLPNALVGLGE

-272 NNKTATLV
+272 DNKTATLV

-304 DYDVQNYVNTG
+304 DYDIQNYVNTG

-324 QPLTIAVEKLNKAKN
+324 QPLTIAVEKLNKTKA
-339 QLTKNQKL
+339 QLTKNPKL

-368 IKMIADRQS
+368 IKTIADRQS
-377 MQHNNRQDN
+377 MQHNNNRQN
-386 MRAYVNGKNGISVVP
+386 AMRAYWNGK
-401 QITIPNNV
+401 
-409 ELGKIYGLPTGNMR
+409 
-423 SDNSFSKSNIIG
+423 DD
-435 QGNQLVDP
+435 NQLVDP

-454 IGGLQQLSDSKKQI
+454 IGGLLQLSDSKKQI

-550 SEKANMYA
+550 SERANMYA

-578 LQQGAAAAYKMRNI
+578 LQQGAATAYKMRNI

-621 NAQLTQDQRDYLK
+621 NAQLTQEQKNYLK
-634 SLNK
+634 SLNG

>member
-12 QLLRKYDLGKDY
+12 KRLRKCNIGQDQ
-24 VQSVDIAPTQGVSVV
+24 VQGVSVV
-39 PQNTMPNNV
+39 PETIMPTNV
-48 SLGKIHG
+48 NLGEIWVPKAQISPVQGVSIKSTIPSLPTVSNLSTTPSSVSVGKIQG
-55 LPGGANVMNQ
+55 LPSVPATNNSFA
-65 LQKGFGAA
+65 KS
-73 NMVGQGLTFLN
+73 NIVGQGITFLGSIAN
-84 SVTNSFGNNKSAESI
+84 TFGNNKSAESI

-152 GSIAPGIGTLVGGV
+152 GSIVPGIGTLVGGV

-183 KRKLEKALNRARLTA
+183 KRKLERALNRARLTA
-198 QSRNTYAYSGAA
+198 QSRNMYAYSGAA
-210 SKALENDYYNDHV
+210 SKALENDYYNDHA

-240 YNNGKDRVWTPSG
+240 YNSGKDRVWTPSG
-253 MNNSQPNALVGLGE
+253 LSRNLPNALVGLGE

-272 NNKTATLV
+272 DNKTATLV

-291 YANVSE
+291 YANVNE

-304 DYDVQNYVNTG
+304 DYDIQNYVNTG

-324 QPLTIAVEKLNKAKN
+324 QPLTIAVEKLNKTKA
-339 QLTKNQKL
+339 QLTKNPKL

-368 IKMIADRQS
+368 IKTIADRQS
-377 MQHNNRQDN
+377 MQHNNRQN
-386 MRAYVNGKNGISVVP
+386 IMRTYRDGK
-401 QITIPNNV
+401 
-409 ELGKIYGLPTGNMR
+409 
-423 SDNSFSKSNIIG
+423 DD
-435 QGNQLVDP
+435 NQLVDP
-443 LVAGMAHLPSM
+443 LVAGLAHLPSM
-454 IGGLQQLSDSKKQI
+454 IGGLLQLSDSKKQI

-550 SEKANMYA
+550 SERANMYA

-578 LQQGAAAAYKMRNI
+578 LQQGAATAYKMRNI

-616 NLDLF
+616 SLDLY
-621 NAQLTQDQRDYLK
+621 NAQLTPEQRKYLK
-634 SLNK
+634 YNG

>member
-12 QLLRKYDLGKDY
+12 QFLLKYDPGKDLSSFKMY
-24 VQSVDIAPTQGVSVV
+24 PGQGISFVHSTMPSSASIGKIYGLPTQQS
-39 PQNTMPNNV
+39 PAIDN
-48 SLGKIHG
+48 SLAKSNIDNSF
-55 LPGGANVMNQ
+55 ANSNI
-65 LQKGFGAA
+65 
-73 NMVGQGLTFLN
+73 VGQGLTFLN
-84 SVTNSFGNNKSAESI
+84 SVANTFGNNKSAESI

-132 ENFQNTLGAVGSGAA
+132 ENFQNTLGTMGSGAA
-147 LGASV
+147 LGASI
-152 GSIAPGIGTLVGGV
+152 GSIVPGIGTLVGGV

-183 KRKLEKALNRARLTA
+183 KRKLERALNRARLTA
-198 QSRNTYAYSGAA
+198 QSRNMYAYSGAA
-210 SKALENDYYNDHV
+210 SKALENDYYNDHI

-240 YNNGKDRVWTPSG
+240 YNSGKDRVWTPSG
-253 MNNSQPNALVGLGE
+253 LSRNLPNALVGLGE

-272 NNKTATLV
+272 DNKTATLV

-291 YANVSE
+291 YANVNE

-304 DYDVQNYVNTG
+304 DYDIQNYVNTG

-324 QPLTIAVEKLNKAKN
+324 QPLTIAVEKLNKTKA
-339 QLTKNQKL
+339 QLTKNPKL

-368 IKMIADRQS
+368 IKIIADRQS
-377 MQHNNRQDN
+377 MQHNNKQN
-386 MRAYVNGKNGISVVP
+386 AMRAYWNGK
-401 QITIPNNV
+401 
-409 ELGKIYGLPTGNMR
+409 
-423 SDNSFSKSNIIG
+423 DD
-435 QGNQLVDP
+435 NQLVDP

-454 IGGLQQLSDSKKQI
+454 IGGLLQLSDSKKQI

-550 SEKANMYA
+550 SERADMYA

-578 LQQGAAAAYKMRNI
+578 LQQGAATAYKMRNI
-592 GWANVN
+592 GWANIN

-621 NAQLTQDQRDYLK
+621 NAQLTQEQKNYLK
-634 SLNK
+634 SLNG

>member
-12 QLLRKYDLGKDY
+12 QFLLKYDPGKDLNY
-24 VQSVDIAPTQGVSVV
+24 FRMYPGQGISLVPSTTPGSASIGKIYGLPTQQS
-39 PQNTMPNNV
+39 PAINN
-48 SLGKIHG
+48 SFSKSNIDNSF
-55 LPGGANVMNQ
+55 ANSNI
-65 LQKGFGAA
+65 
-73 NMVGQGLTFLN
+73 VGQGLTFLN
-84 SVTNSFGNNKSAESI
+84 SVANTFGNNKSAESI

-132 ENFQNTLGAVGSGAA
+132 ENFQNTLGTMGSGAA

-152 GSIAPGIGTLVGGV
+152 GSIVPGIGTLVGGI

-183 KRKLEKALNRARLTA
+183 KRKLEMALNRARLTA
-198 QSRNTYAYSGAA
+198 QSRNMYAYSGAA
-210 SKALENDYYNDHV
+210 SKALEDNYYNDHT

-240 YNNGKDRVWTPSG
+240 YNSGKDRVWTPSG
-253 MNNSQPNALVGLGE
+253 LSRNLPNALVGLGE

-272 NNKTATLV
+272 DNKTATLV

-291 YANVSE
+291 YANVNE

-304 DYDVQNYVNTG
+304 DYDIQNYVNTG

-324 QPLTIAVEKLNKAKN
+324 QPLTIAVEKLNKTKA
-339 QLTKNQKL
+339 QLTKNPKL

-354 LKFIDNSLDKKMSD
+354 LKFIDNSLDKKMSN
-368 IKMIADRQS
+368 IKTIADRQS
-377 MQHNNRQDN
+377 MQHNNRQN
-386 MRAYVNGKNGISVVP
+386 AMRAYWNGK
-401 QITIPNNV
+401 
-409 ELGKIYGLPTGNMR
+409 
-423 SDNSFSKSNIIG
+423 DD
-435 QGNQLVDP
+435 NQLVDP

-454 IGGLQQLSDSKKQI
+454 IGGLLQLSDSKKQI

-550 SEKANMYA
+550 SERANMYA

-564 RAARINAAENAYKY
+564 RAARINAAENAYRY
-578 LQQGAAAAYKMRNI
+578 LQQGAATAYKMRNI

-616 NLDLF
+616 SLDLY
-621 NAQLTQDQRDYLK
+621 NAQLTPEQRNYLK
-634 SLNK
+634 YNS

>member
-12 QLLRKYDLGKDY
+12 KRLRKCNIGQDQ
-24 VQSVDIAPTQGVSVV
+24 VQGVSVV
-39 PQNTMPNNV
+39 PEITMPTNV
-48 SLGKIHG
+48 NLGEIWVPKAQISPVYGVSIKSTIPSLPTVSNLSTTPSSVSVGKIQG
-55 LPGGANVMNQ
+55 LPSAPATNNSFA
-65 LQKGFGAA
+65 KS
-73 NMVGQGLTFLN
+73 NIVGQGITFLGSIAN
-84 SVTNSFGNNKSAESI
+84 TFGNNKSAESI

-152 GSIAPGIGTLVGGV
+152 GSIVPGIGTLVGGV

-183 KRKLEKALNRARLTA
+183 KRKLERALNRARLTA
-198 QSRNTYAYSGAA
+198 QSRNMYAYSGAA
-210 SKALENDYYNDHV
+210 SKALENDYYNDHA

-240 YNNGKDRVWTPSG
+240 YNSGKDRVWTPSG
-253 MNNSQPNALVGLGE
+253 LSRNLPNALVGLGE

-272 NNKTATLV
+272 DNKTATLV

-304 DYDVQNYVNTG
+304 DYDIQNYVNTG

-324 QPLTIAVEKLNKAKN
+324 QPLTIAVEKLNKTKA
-339 QLTKNQKL
+339 QLTKNPKL

-368 IKMIADRQS
+368 IKIIADRQS
-377 MQHNNRQDN
+377 MQHNNRQN
-386 MRAYVNGKNGISVVP
+386 AMRAYWNGK
-401 QITIPNNV
+401 
-409 ELGKIYGLPTGNMR
+409 
-423 SDNSFSKSNIIG
+423 DD
-435 QGNQLVDP
+435 NQLVDP

-454 IGGLQQLSDSKKQI
+454 IGGLLQLSDSKKQI

-550 SEKANMYA
+550 SERANMYA

-564 RAARINAAENAYKY
+564 RAARINAAENAYRY
-578 LQQGAAAAYKMRNI
+578 LQQGAATAYKMRNI

-621 NAQLTQDQRDYLK
+621 NAQLTQDQRNYLK
-634 SLNK
+634 SLNG

>member
-12 QLLRKYDLGKDY
+12 QFLLKYDPGKDLSSFKIY
-24 VQSVDIAPTQGVSVV
+24 PGQGISFVPSTMPVSASIGKIYGLPTQQS
-39 PQNTMPNNV
+39 PAIDN
-48 SLGKIHG
+48 SLSKSNIDNSF
-55 LPGGANVMNQ
+55 ANSNI
-65 LQKGFGAA
+65 
-73 NMVGQGLTFLN
+73 VGQGLTFLN
-84 SVTNSFGNNKSAESI
+84 SVANTFGNNKSAESI

-132 ENFQNTLGAVGSGAA
+132 ENFQNTLGTMGSGAA

-152 GSIAPGIGTLVGGV
+152 GSIVPGIGTLVGGV

-183 KRKLEKALNRARLTA
+183 KRKLERALNRARLTA
-198 QSRNTYAYSGAA
+198 QSRNMYAYSGAA
-210 SKALENDYYNDHV
+210 SKALENDYYNDHA

-240 YNNGKDRVWTPSG
+240 YNSGKDRVWTPSG
-253 MNNSQPNALVGLGE
+253 LSRNLPNALVGLGE

-272 NNKTATLV
+272 DNKTATLV

-291 YANVSE
+291 YANVNE

-304 DYDVQNYVNTG
+304 DYDIQNYVNTG

-324 QPLTIAVEKLNKAKN
+324 QPLTIAVEKLNKTKA
-339 QLTKNQKL
+339 QLTKNPKL

-368 IKMIADRQS
+368 IKTIADRQS
-377 MQHNNRQDN
+377 MQHNNRQN
-386 MRAYVNGKNGISVVP
+386 AMRAYWNGK
-401 QITIPNNV
+401 
-409 ELGKIYGLPTGNMR
+409 
-423 SDNSFSKSNIIG
+423 DD
-435 QGNQLVDP
+435 NQLVDP
-443 LVAGMAHLPSM
+443 LVAGMAHLPSL

-550 SEKANMYA
+550 SERANMYA

-578 LQQGAAAAYKMRNI
+578 LQQGAATAYKMRNI

-616 NLDLF
+616 SLDLY
-621 NAQLTQDQRDYLK
+621 NAQLTPEQRNYLK
-634 SLNK
+634 YNS

>member
-12 QLLRKYDLGKDY
+12 QFLLKYDPGKDLTSFKMY
-24 VQSVDIAPTQGVSVV
+24 PGQGISFVHSTMPGSASIGKIYGLPTQQS
-39 PQNTMPNNV
+39 PAINN
-48 SLGKIHG
+48 SLAKSNIDNSF
-55 LPGGANVMNQ
+55 ANSNI
-65 LQKGFGAA
+65 
-73 NMVGQGLTFLN
+73 VGQGLTFLN
-84 SVTNSFGNNKSAESI
+84 SVANTFGNNKSAESI

-132 ENFQNTLGAVGSGAA
+132 ENFQNTLGTMGSGAA

-152 GSIAPGIGTLVGGV
+152 GSIVPGIGTLVGGV
-166 GGALVGGIA
+166 GGALIGGIA

-183 KRKLEKALNRARLTA
+183 KRKLERALNRARLTA
-198 QSRNTYAYSGAA
+198 QSRNMYAYSGAA
-210 SKALENDYYNDHV
+210 SKALENDYYNDHT

-240 YNNGKDRVWTPSG
+240 YNSGKDRVWTPSG
-253 MNNSQPNALVGLGE
+253 LSRNLPNALVGLGE

-272 NNKTATLV
+272 DNKTATLV

-291 YANVSE
+291 YANVNE

-304 DYDVQNYVNTG
+304 DYDIQNYVNTG

-324 QPLTIAVEKLNKAKN
+324 QPLTIAVEKLNKTKA
-339 QLTKNQKL
+339 QLTKNPKL

-368 IKMIADRQS
+368 IKTIADRQS
-377 MQHNNRQDN
+377 MQHNNKQN
-386 MRAYVNGKNGISVVP
+386 AMRAYWNGK
-401 QITIPNNV
+401 
-409 ELGKIYGLPTGNMR
+409 
-423 SDNSFSKSNIIG
+423 DD
-435 QGNQLVDP
+435 NQLVDP

-454 IGGLQQLSDSKKQI
+454 IGGLLQLSDSKKQI

-550 SEKANMYA
+550 SERANVYA

-564 RAARINAAENAYKY
+564 RAARINAAENAYRY
-578 LQQGAAAAYKMRNI
+578 LQQGAATAYKMRNI

-621 NAQLTQDQRDYLK
+621 NAQLTQEQKNYLK
-634 SLNK
+634 SLNG

>member
-1 MELKERKKINN
+1 MEVKERKKINN
-12 QLLRKYDLGKDY
+12 QFLLKYDPGKDLNY
-24 VQSVDIAPTQGVSVV
+24 FRMYPGQGISFVHSTMPGSASIGKIYGLPTQQS
-39 PQNTMPNNV
+39 PAIDN
-48 SLGKIHG
+48 SLAKSNIDNSF
-55 LPGGANVMNQ
+55 ANSNI
-65 LQKGFGAA
+65 
-73 NMVGQGLTFLN
+73 VGQGLTFLN
-84 SVTNSFGNNKSAESI
+84 SVANTFGNNKSAESI

-132 ENFQNTLGAVGSGAA
+132 ENFQNALGTMGSGAA

-152 GSIAPGIGTLVGGV
+152 GSIVPGIGTLVGGV

-183 KRKLEKALNRARLTA
+183 KRKLERALNRARLTA
-198 QSRNTYAYSGAA
+198 QSRNMYAYSGAA
-210 SKALENDYYNDHV
+210 SKALENDYYNDHT

-240 YNNGKDRVWTPSG
+240 YNSGKDRVWTPSG
-253 MNNSQPNALVGLGE
+253 LSRNLPNALVGLGE

-272 NNKTATLV
+272 DNKTATLV

-304 DYDVQNYVNTG
+304 DYDIQNYVNTG

-324 QPLTIAVEKLNKAKN
+324 QPLTIAVEKLNKTKA
-339 QLTKNQKL
+339 QLTKNPKL

-368 IKMIADRQS
+368 IKTIADRQS
-377 MQHNNRQDN
+377 MQHNNRQN
-386 MRAYVNGKNGISVVP
+386 AMRAYWNGK
-401 QITIPNNV
+401 
-409 ELGKIYGLPTGNMR
+409 
-423 SDNSFSKSNIIG
+423 DD
-435 QGNQLVDP
+435 NQLVDP

-454 IGGLQQLSDSKKQI
+454 IGGLLQLSDSKKQI

-550 SEKANMYA
+550 SERANMYA

-578 LQQGAAAAYKMRNI
+578 LQQGAATAYKMRNI

-621 NAQLTQDQRDYLK
+621 NAQLTQEQRNYLK
-634 SLNK
+634 SLNG

>member
-1 MELKERKKINN
+1 MPGSASIGKIYG
-12 QLLRKYDLGKDY
+12 L
-24 VQSVDIAPTQGVSVV
+24 PTQQS
-39 PQNTMPNNV
+39 PAIDN
-48 SLGKIHG
+48 SLAKSNID
-55 LPGGANVMNQ
+55 NSFDKSNI
-65 LQKGFGAA
+65 
-73 NMVGQGLTFLN
+73 VGQGLTFLN
-84 SVTNSFGNNKSAESI
+84 SVTNTFGNNKSAESI

-152 GSIAPGIGTLVGGV
+152 GSIVPGIGTLVGGV

-183 KRKLEKALNRARLTA
+183 KRKLERALNRARLTA
-198 QSRNTYAYSGAA
+198 QSRNMYAYSGAA
-210 SKALENDYYNDHV
+210 SKALEDNYYNSHM

-240 YNNGKDRVWTPSG
+240 YNSGKDRVWTPSG
-253 MNNSQPNALVGLGE
+253 LSRNLPNALVGLGE

-272 NNKTATLV
+272 DNKTATLV

-304 DYDVQNYVNTG
+304 DYDIQNYVNTG

-324 QPLTIAVEKLNKAKN
+324 QPLTIAVEKLNKTKA
-339 QLTKNQKL
+339 QLTKNPKL

-368 IKMIADRQS
+368 IKTIADRQS
-377 MQHNNRQDN
+377 MQHNNRQN
-386 MRAYVNGKNGISVVP
+386 AMRAYWNGK
-401 QITIPNNV
+401 
-409 ELGKIYGLPTGNMR
+409 
-423 SDNSFSKSNIIG
+423 DD
-435 QGNQLVDP
+435 NQLVDP
-443 LVAGMAHLPSM
+443 LVAGLAHLPSM

-474 RSNPYEGLAINNL
+474 RSNPYEGLAINSL

-529 GAGMNSAKIYD
+529 GAGMNYAKIYD

-550 SEKANMYA
+550 SERANMYA

-578 LQQGAAAAYKMRNI
+578 LQQGAATAYKMRNI

-621 NAQLTQDQRDYLK
+621 NAQLTPEQRNYLK
-634 SLNK
+634 LNR

>member
-12 QLLRKYDLGKDY
+12 QFLLKYDPGKDLNY
-24 VQSVDIAPTQGVSVV
+24 FRMYPGQGISLVPSTMPGSASIGKIYGLPTQQS
-39 PQNTMPNNV
+39 PAIDN
-48 SLGKIHG
+48 SLTKSNID
-55 LPGGANVMNQ
+55 NSFDKSNI
-65 LQKGFGAA
+65 
-73 NMVGQGLTFLN
+73 VGQGLTFLN
-84 SVTNSFGNNKSAESI
+84 SVTNTFGNNKSAESI

-152 GSIAPGIGTLVGGV
+152 GSIVPGIGTLVGGV

-183 KRKLEKALNRARLTA
+183 KRKLERALNRARLTA

-253 MNNSQPNALVGLGE
+253 LSRNLPNALVGLGE

-272 NNKTATLV
+272 DNKTATLV

-304 DYDVQNYVNTG
+304 DYDIQNYVNTG

-324 QPLTIAVEKLNKAKN
+324 QPLTIAVEKLNKTKA
-339 QLTKNQKL
+339 QLTKNPKL

-368 IKMIADRQS
+368 IKTIADRQS
-377 MQHNNRQDN
+377 MQHNNRQN
-386 MRAYVNGKNGISVVP
+386 AMRAYWNGK
-401 QITIPNNV
+401 
-409 ELGKIYGLPTGNMR
+409 
-423 SDNSFSKSNIIG
+423 DD
-435 QGNQLVDP
+435 NQLVDP
-443 LVAGMAHLPSM
+443 LVAGLAHLPSL
-454 IGGLQQLSDSKKQI
+454 IGGLKQLSDSKKQI

-502 NALRY
+502 NSLRY

-550 SEKANMYA
+550 SERANMYA

-578 LQQGAAAAYKMRNI
+578 LQQGAATAYKMRNI

-621 NAQLTQDQRDYLK
+621 NAQLTQDQRNYLK
-634 SLNK
+634 SLNG

>member
-12 QLLRKYDLGKDY
+12 QFLLKYDPEKDLNYFRMYPGHGISFVPSTMPGSASIGKIY
-24 VQSVDIAPTQGVSVV
+24 GLPTQQS
-39 PQNTMPNNV
+39 PAIDN
-48 SLGKIHG
+48 SLAKSNID
-55 LPGGANVMNQ
+55 NSFDKSNI
-65 LQKGFGAA
+65 
-73 NMVGQGLTFLN
+73 VGQGLTFLN
-84 SVTNSFGNNKSAESI
+84 SVTNTFGNNKSAESI

-152 GSIAPGIGTLVGGV
+152 GSIVPGIGTLVGGI

-183 KRKLEKALNRARLTA
+183 KRKLERALNRARLTA
-198 QSRNTYAYSGAA
+198 QSRNMYAYSGAA

-240 YNNGKDRVWTPSG
+240 YNSGKDRVWTPSG
-253 MNNSQPNALVGLGE
+253 LSRNLPNALVGLGE

-272 NNKTATLV
+272 DNKTATLV

-304 DYDVQNYVNTG
+304 DYDIQNYVNTG

-324 QPLTIAVEKLNKAKN
+324 QPLTIAVEKLNKTKA
-339 QLTKNQKL
+339 QLTKNPKL

-368 IKMIADRQS
+368 IKTIADRQS
-377 MQHNNRQDN
+377 MQHNNRPN
-386 MRAYVNGKNGISVVP
+386 VMRAYGNGK
-401 QITIPNNV
+401 
-409 ELGKIYGLPTGNMR
+409 
-423 SDNSFSKSNIIG
+423 DD
-435 QGNQLVDP
+435 NQLVDP
-443 LVAGMAHLPSM
+443 FVAGIAHLPSL
-454 IGGLQQLSDSKKQI
+454 IGGLLQLSDSKKQI

-540 QAQDINNKYN
+540 QTQDINNKYN
-550 SEKANMYA
+550 SERANMYA
-558 NLGQQE
+558 NLGQPE

-578 LQQGAAAAYKMRNI
+578 LQQGAATAYKMRNI

-621 NAQLTQDQRDYLK
+621 NAQLTQDQRNYLK
-634 SLNK
+634 SLNG

>member
-12 QLLRKYDLGKDY
+12 QFLLKYDPGKDLTSFKMY
-24 VQSVDIAPTQGVSVV
+24 PGQGISFVPSTMPGSANIGKIYGLPTQQS
-39 PQNTMPNNV
+39 PAINN
-48 SLGKIHG
+48 SLAKSNIDNSF
-55 LPGGANVMNQ
+55 ANSNI
-65 LQKGFGAA
+65 
-73 NMVGQGLTFLN
+73 VGQGLTFLN
-84 SVTNSFGNNKSAESI
+84 SVANTFGNNKSAESI

-132 ENFQNTLGAVGSGAA
+132 ENFQNTLGTMGSGAA

-152 GSIAPGIGTLVGGV
+152 GSIVPGIGTLVGGI

-183 KRKLEKALNRARLTA
+183 KRKLERALNRARLTA
-198 QSRNTYAYSGAA
+198 QSRNMYAYSGAA
-210 SKALENDYYNDHV
+210 SKALENDYYNDHT

-240 YNNGKDRVWTPSG
+240 YNSGKDRVWTPSG
-253 MNNSQPNALVGLGE
+253 LSRNLPNALVGLGE

-272 NNKTATLV
+272 DNKTATLV

-291 YANVSE
+291 YANVNE

-304 DYDVQNYVNTG
+304 DYDIQNYVNTG

-324 QPLTIAVEKLNKAKN
+324 QPLTIAVEKLNKTKA
-339 QLTKNQKL
+339 QLTKNPKL

-368 IKMIADRQS
+368 IKTIADRQS
-377 MQHNNRQDN
+377 MQHNNRQN
-386 MRAYVNGKNGISVVP
+386 AMRAYWNGK
-401 QITIPNNV
+401 
-409 ELGKIYGLPTGNMR
+409 
-423 SDNSFSKSNIIG
+423 DD
-435 QGNQLVDP
+435 NQLVDP

-454 IGGLQQLSDSKKQI
+454 IGGLLQLSDSKKQI

-550 SEKANMYA
+550 SERANMYA

-564 RAARINAAENAYKY
+564 RAARINAAENAYRY
-578 LQQGAAAAYKMRNI
+578 LQQGAATAYKMRNI

-621 NAQLTQDQRDYLK
+621 NAQLTQEQKNYLK
-634 SLNK
+634 SLNR

>member
-12 QLLRKYDLGKDY
+12 KRLRKCNIGQDQ
-24 VQSVDIAPTQGVSVV
+24 VQGVSVV
-39 PQNTMPNNV
+39 PEITMPTNV
-48 SLGKIHG
+48 NLGEIWVPKAQISPVYGVSIKSTIPSLPTVSNLSTTPSSVSVGKIQG
-55 LPGGANVMNQ
+55 LPSAPATNNSFA
-65 LQKGFGAA
+65 KS
-73 NMVGQGLTFLN
+73 NIVGQGITFLGSIAN
-84 SVTNSFGNNKSAESI
+84 TFGNNKSAESI

-132 ENFQNTLGAVGSGAA
+132 ENFQNTLGTMGSGAA

-152 GSIAPGIGTLVGGV
+152 GSIVPGIGTLVGGV

-183 KRKLEKALNRARLTA
+183 KRKLERALNRARLTA
-198 QSRNTYAYSGAA
+198 QSRNMYAYSGAA
-210 SKALENDYYNDHV
+210 SKALENDYYNDHA

-253 MNNSQPNALVGLGE
+253 LSRNLPNALVGLGE

-272 NNKTATLV
+272 DNKTATLV

-304 DYDVQNYVNTG
+304 DYDIQNYVNTG

-324 QPLTIAVEKLNKAKN
+324 QPLTIAVEKLNKTKS
-339 QLTKNQKL
+339 QLTKNPKL

-368 IKMIADRQS
+368 IKTIADRQS
-377 MQHNNRQDN
+377 MQHNNRQN
-386 MRAYVNGKNGISVVP
+386 AMRAYWNGK
-401 QITIPNNV
+401 
-409 ELGKIYGLPTGNMR
+409 
-423 SDNSFSKSNIIG
+423 DD
-435 QGNQLVDP
+435 NQLVDP

-454 IGGLQQLSDSKKQI
+454 IGGLLQLSDSKKQI

-550 SEKANMYA
+550 SERANMYA

-578 LQQGAAAAYKMRNI
+578 LQQGAATAYKMRNI

-621 NAQLTQDQRDYLK
+621 NAQLTQEQKNYLK
-634 SLNK
+634 SLNG